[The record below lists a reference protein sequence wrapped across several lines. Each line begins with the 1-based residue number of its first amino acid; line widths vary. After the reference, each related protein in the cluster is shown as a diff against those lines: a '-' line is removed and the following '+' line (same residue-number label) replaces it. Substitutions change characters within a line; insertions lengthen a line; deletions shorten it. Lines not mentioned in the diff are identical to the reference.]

1 MLSELSNRRYV
12 IGGIAILI
20 VVVYTV
26 RLFMLQIMSD
36 DYRKSADSNAFLK
49 KVEYPARGVIYDRNQ
64 KLLVYNQPS
73 YDIMVVMNETEG
85 RIDTTEMCEALGI
98 TKEYFVKRM
107 NDIKDRNKNPGYS
120 RFTQQVFMTQ
130 LDEVDFS
137 VFREKLF
144 RFPGFYIQ
152 KRTIRQYQYPYAAHV
167 LGDVAEVSQGDI
179 DDDDYYS
186 RGDYIGKLGVE
197 RYYE

>member
-1 MLSELSNRRYV
+1 MTSELSNRRHV
-12 IGGIAILI
+12 ISGIAILI
-20 VVVYTV
+20 VVIYIV

-49 KVEYPARGVIYDRNQ
+49 KVEYPARGVIYDRNK

-73 YDIMVVMNETEG
+73 YDIMVVMNETKG
-85 RIDTTEMCEALGI
+85 RIDTLELCDALGI
-98 TKEYFVKRM
+98 TREYFDKRM
-107 NDIKDRNKNPGYS
+107 ADIKDRNKNPGYS

-130 LDEVDFS
+130 LDEMDFS

-152 KRTIRQYQYPYAAHV
+152 RRTIRQYQYPYAAHV
-167 LGDVAEVSQGDI
+167 LGDVAEVS
-179 DDDDYYS
+179 S
-186 RGDYIGKLGVE
+186 LPFW
-197 RYYE
+197 